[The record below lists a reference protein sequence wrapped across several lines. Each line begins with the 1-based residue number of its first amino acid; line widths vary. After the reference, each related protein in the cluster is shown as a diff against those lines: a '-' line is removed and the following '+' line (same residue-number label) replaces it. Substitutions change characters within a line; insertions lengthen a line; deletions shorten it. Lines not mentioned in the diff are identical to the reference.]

1 MYVHICHTHLYN
13 WIALSFH
20 LHTAVSNNCF
30 SKVTAYIA
38 LAYSFRLISMMYCL
52 AQRPCLPQLPYK
64 TCRTSLTNHM
74 GSISHHT
81 RSLIINSLR
90 GEHTCTPMHT
100 CRRLHKNHLKK
111 PSVYRPTASVS
122 GLKTDKQVLGNW
134 FLSLLSLLK
143 DHITYLK

>member
-1 MYVHICHTHLYN
+1 MYVHVCHTHLYN
-13 WIALSFH
+13 WITLSFH
-20 LHTAVSNNCF
+20 LRTPVLNNCF

-52 AQRPCLPQLPYK
+52 IQRPHLPQLPYK

-74 GSISHHT
+74 GSISQHT

-90 GEHTCTPMHT
+90 GEHT

-111 PSVYRPTASVS
+111 PSVYQPTANVCLVWKLISKYLEIDSSV
-122 GLKTDKQVLGNW
+122 
-134 FLSLLSLLK
+134 FCHY
-143 DHITYLK
+143 DHIT